1 MLRRRGQ
8 DALGPTGGGVNLL
21 ARLCV
26 LVLVAL
32 LPALAVQAYQLFEL
46 RRVSEERTRD
56 SALRLA
62 QFAAGEVGQIV
73 AGGQALLEVLAQ
85 LPAVRSL
92 DGPACSELVAA
103 VNEADAQVAALAAFD
118 REGRMFCNAR
128 GPSQAEVTAADRPY
142 FRGALD
148 GDRFTVGE
156 FVASRLDG
164 ARYLPLALPFP
175 GPDGRP
181 AGVVTAG
188 ISLDWLTERLRQKAM
203 PPGGSISVLD
213 RGGTFLVRWPGVE
226 LVGQPMRDR
235 LRWMLDAPAAATLRD
250 VGPDGVERVVGF
262 VPPAAAGEG
271 GDGLLVTVGFSTEE
285 ALGATEAALRRGL
298 LLITATL
305 LLALAAAFAG
315 GHAFISRPVGR
326 LLDAARRWAAGDYA
340 ARAALADRRSELGR
354 LGEAFDTMA
363 GTLAR
368 REAERGEALAAL
380 RRGEERLRL
389 ILECAVDYAIVT
401 LDLEGRVTG
410 WNPGAQRL
418 LGYAEAEI
426 IGRRFDLLFTA
437 EDREVGVPAGE
448 LSDALGPAGR
458 AEGDRW
464 MRRADGTRFWAS
476 GTTVPLKA
484 GELRGYLKIL
494 RDQTDRRAAE
504 DGLKRLNETLEQRVA
519 EAVEERRLAEAKAF
533 QAQKMEMVGQ
543 LTGGIAHD
551 FNNLLTA
558 AGVSLE
564 LLARHAAP
572 EGRSHAENARHALA
586 RGAAVVRQLLAFSR
600 HEPVQAEVVD
610 ANAVLGGMAAL
621 LANSAST
628 GVRVSVEPS
637 PEPCHV
643 EVDAVQLE
651 AAVLNLVLNARDAM
665 RDGGGGLIRLV
676 TRSLPA
682 GAAAAGGRVAVEVVD
697 DGPGMPPEV
706 AARAF
711 EPFFTTKEDGKG
723 TGLGLSMVYGF
734 ARQSGGTAEI
744 ESRPGRGTT
753 VRLSLPRASAPAAA
767 SESTA
772 PAIEDAA
779 VPVQT
784 ERGAGAT
791 VLLVED
797 DAIVL
802 LANEDGLAAAGYR
815 VLVAGD
821 ASEALA
827 RLASEPAIQVVVSDV
842 VMPGGMSG
850 VALSREVRRRH
861 PGVRVI
867 LTSGYGTEQLR
878 RQGAEADAYL
888 PKPFDVAALARR
900 IESVLARPAAQ
911 GGAGLPEGAAAAPGS
926 D

>member
-1 MLRRRGQ
+1 
-8 DALGPTGGGVNLL
+8 
-21 ARLCV
+21 
-26 LVLVAL
+26 
-32 LPALAVQAYQLFEL
+32 VQAYQLFEL

-56 SALRLA
+56 SALRLGA
-62 QFAAGEVGQIV
+62 VRRGRGRQIV

-426 IGRRFDLLFTA
+426 IGRSFVVLFTP
-437 EDREVGVPAGE
+437 EDRASGVPEGE
-448 LSDALGPAGR
+448 LRDALTKGR
-458 AEGDRW
+458 GGDDRW
-464 MRRADGTRFWAS
+464 MLRADGTRFWAS
-476 GTTVPLKA
+476 GSDRPPH
-484 GELRGYLKIL
+484 R
-494 RDQTDRRAAE
+494 RRAARLPE
-504 DGLKRLNETLEQRVA
+504 DPARPVRAARGGGLAQAAQRDA
-519 EAVEERRLAEAKAF
+519 
-533 QAQKMEMVGQ
+533 G
-543 LTGGIAHD
+543 
-551 FNNLLTA
+551 A
-558 AGVSLE
+558 AG
-564 LLARHAAP
+564 
-572 EGRSHAENARHALA
+572 GRGA
-586 RGAAVVRQLLAFSR
+586 RGAAAGRGEGVPGAEDGDGGPAHRRHRPRLQQPAHGRRRQPRAPGPAHGARGPGPPRERGPRAGEGCGGRPPAPRLLAPR
-600 HEPVQAEVVD
+600 
-610 ANAVLGGMAAL
+610 
-621 LANSAST
+621 
-628 GVRVSVEPS
+628 
-637 PEPCHV
+637 
-643 EVDAVQLE
+643 
-651 AAVLNLVLNARDAM
+651 
-665 RDGGGGLIRLV
+665 
-676 TRSLPA
+676 A
-682 GAAAAGGRVAVEVVD
+682 G
-697 DGPGMPPEV
+697 
-706 AARAF
+706 
-711 EPFFTTKEDGKG
+711 
-723 TGLGLSMVYGF
+723 
-734 ARQSGGTAEI
+734 
-744 ESRPGRGTT
+744 PGRGG
-753 VRLSLPRASAPAAA
+753 RR
-767 SESTA
+767 
-772 PAIEDAA
+772 
-779 VPVQT
+779 
-784 ERGAGAT
+784 ERGPGRHGGPARE
-791 VLLVED
+791 LRQHRRP
-797 DAIVL
+797 
-802 LANEDGLAAAGYR
+802 GLGRA
-815 VLVAGD
+815 VA
-821 ASEALA
+821 
-827 RLASEPAIQVVVSDV
+827 
-842 VMPGGMSG
+842 
-850 VALSREVRRRH
+850 
-861 PGVRVI
+861 
-867 LTSGYGTEQLR
+867 
-878 RQGAEADAYL
+878 
-888 PKPFDVAALARR
+888 
-900 IESVLARPAAQ
+900 
-911 GGAGLPEGAAAAPGS
+911 
-926 D
+926 